1 MACKGSGVQIPSAPL
16 KKLKFKELLVPKVLT
31 LPDKWN
37 ASDIPDLTGKRFL
50 ITGATSGIGLS
61 AATELARRNA
71 QVVIT
76 ARSADKARD
85 AIKKIGPGLVDY
97 ILLDLTDLESVK
109 RAAARVDRA
118 FDVVVLNAGVMATP
132 FTKTV
137 DGFELQM
144 GTNHLGHFAF
154 AGLIKNQIKDRLVV
168 VSSFAHKLGNF
179 GDNSMDS
186 IRDICLGIGKY
197 QKWKVYGASKLANL
211 LFVSEI
217 ERLRIQNNWSFIPIA
232 VHPGYADTNL
242 QAVAS
247 QMRGAKI
254 EEQITMKINKIFA
267 QPSSQGALPTLA
279 ACVYPDLIGA
289 SFIGPNG
296 FMQMRGTPKLTR
308 AKALAYDQTLA
319 KNLWQVSQELTK
331 VNWS

>member
-1 MACKGSGVQIPSAPL
+1 M
-16 KKLKFKELLVPKVLT
+16 PKVLT
-31 LPDKWN
+31 FPDNWS

-50 ITGATSGIGLS
+50 ITGATSGIGLA

-71 QVVIT
+71 HVVIT
-76 ARSADKARD
+76 ARSVEKARE
-85 AIKKIGPGLVDY
+85 ALKKIGPGLVDY

-109 RAAARVDRA
+109 RAAARVDRP

-154 AGLIKNQIKDRLVV
+154 TGLIINQIKDRLVV
-168 VSSFAHKLGNF
+168 VSSFAHKMGNF
-179 GDNSMDS
+179 GDNTLDS
-186 IRDICLGIGKY
+186 IRNICLGVGKY
-197 QKWKVYGASKLANL
+197 QKWQVYGASKLANL
-211 LFVSEI
+211 LFVSEL
-217 ERLRIQNNWSFIPIA
+217 ERLRIQNNWSFIPLA
-232 VHPGYADTNL
+232 VHPGYSDTNL

-247 QMRGAKI
+247 QMRGAAA
-254 EEQITMKINKIFA
+254 EEKITMMINKVLA
-267 QPSSQGALPTLA
+267 QPASQGALPTLA

-296 FMQMRGTPKLTR
+296 FLEMRGTPKLTR
-308 AKALAYDQTLA
+308 AKALAYDQVLA
-319 KNLWQVSQELTK
+319 KNLWQVSEELTK
-331 VNWS
+331 VSWS

>member
-1 MACKGSGVQIPSAPL
+1 
-16 KKLKFKELLVPKVLT
+16 VPKVST
-31 LPDKWN
+31 LPDNWS

-71 QVVIT
+71 HVVIT

-109 RAAARVDRA
+109 RAAVRVDRA

-168 VSSFAHKLGNF
+168 VSSFAHKMGSF
-179 GDNSMDS
+179 GDNTIDS
-186 IRDICLGIGKY
+186 IRNICLGVGKY
-197 QKWKVYGASKLANL
+197 QKWQVYGASKLANL

-217 ERLRIQNNWSFIPIA
+217 ERLRIQYNWSFIPIA

-247 QMRGAKI
+247 QMRGAKL

-296 FMQMRGTPKLTR
+296 FLEMRGAPKLTR

-331 VNWS
+331 VSWF

>member
-1 MACKGSGVQIPSAPL
+1 VA
-16 KKLKFKELLVPKVLT
+16 KVLT
-31 LPDKWN
+31 IPDNWN
-37 ASDIPDLTGKRFL
+37 ASQMPDLTGKRFL
-50 ITGATSGIGLS
+50 ITGATSGIGLA

-71 QVVIT
+71 NVVIT
-76 ARSADKARD
+76 ARSVEKARD

-97 ILLDLTDLESVK
+97 ILMDLTDLESVK

-137 DGFELQM
+137 DNFELQM

-168 VSSFAHKLGNF
+168 VSSFAHKMGNF
-179 GDNSMDS
+179 GDNSQEA
-186 IRDICLGIGKY
+186 IRNLCLGIGKY
-197 QKWKVYGASKLANL
+197 QKWQVYGASKLANL

-217 ERLRIQNNWSFIPIA
+217 ERLRIEKNWSFIPLA
-232 VHPGYADTNL
+232 VHPGYSDTNL

-247 QMRGAKI
+247 QMRGAAA
-254 EEQITMKINKIFA
+254 EEKITMMINKILA
-267 QPSSQGALPTLA
+267 QPASQGALPTLA

-308 AKALAYDQTLA
+308 AKALAYDQLLA
-319 KNLWQVSQELTK
+319 KNLWQVSEELTK
-331 VNWS
+331 VSWS

>member
-1 MACKGSGVQIPSAPL
+1 MA
-16 KKLKFKELLVPKVLT
+16 KVLT
-31 LPDKWN
+31 IPDNWN
-37 ASDIPDLTGKRFL
+37 ASQMPDLTGKRFL
-50 ITGATSGIGLS
+50 ITGATSGIGLA

-71 QVVIT
+71 NVVIT
-76 ARSADKARD
+76 ARSVEKARD

-97 ILLDLTDLESVK
+97 ILMDLADLESVK

-137 DGFELQM
+137 DNFELQM

-168 VSSFAHKLGNF
+168 VSSFAHKMGSF
-179 GDNSMDS
+179 GDNSQEA
-186 IRDICLGIGKY
+186 IRNLCLGIGKY
-197 QKWKVYGASKLANL
+197 QKWQVYGASKLANL

-217 ERLRIQNNWSFIPIA
+217 ERLRIEKNWSFIPLA
-232 VHPGYADTNL
+232 VHPGYSDTNL

-247 QMRGAKI
+247 QMRGAAA
-254 EEQITMKINKIFA
+254 EEKITMMMNKILA
-267 QPSSQGALPTLA
+267 QPASQGALPTLA

-296 FMQMRGTPKLTR
+296 FLQMRGTPKLTR
-308 AKALAYDQTLA
+308 AKALAYDQLLA
-319 KNLWQVSQELTK
+319 KNLWQVSEELTK
-331 VNWS
+331 VSWS

>member
-1 MACKGSGVQIPSAPL
+1 MA
-16 KKLKFKELLVPKVLT
+16 KVLT
-31 LPDKWN
+31 IPDNWN
-37 ASDIPDLTGKRFL
+37 ASQMPDLTGKRFL
-50 ITGATSGIGLS
+50 ITGATSGIGLA

-71 QVVIT
+71 NVVIT
-76 ARSADKARD
+76 ARSVEKARD

-97 ILLDLTDLESVK
+97 ILMDLTDLESVK

-137 DGFELQM
+137 DNFELQM

-168 VSSFAHKLGNF
+168 VSSFAHKMGSF
-179 GDNSMDS
+179 GDNSQEA
-186 IRDICLGIGKY
+186 IRNLCLGIGKY
-197 QKWKVYGASKLANL
+197 QKWQVYGASKLANL

-217 ERLRIQNNWSFIPIA
+217 ERLRIEKNWSFIPLA
-232 VHPGYADTNL
+232 VHPGYSDTNL

-247 QMRGAKI
+247 KMRGAAT
-254 EEQITMKINKIFA
+254 EEKITMMINKILA
-267 QPSSQGALPTLA
+267 QPASQGALPTLA
-279 ACVYPDLIGA
+279 ASVYPDLIGA

-296 FMQMRGTPKLTR
+296 FMEMRGTPKLTR
-308 AKALAYDQTLA
+308 AKALAYDQLLA
-319 KNLWQVSQELTK
+319 KNLWQVSEELTK
-331 VNWS
+331 VSWS

>member
-1 MACKGSGVQIPSAPL
+1 
-16 KKLKFKELLVPKVLT
+16 VPKVLT

-37 ASDIPDLTGKRFL
+37 ASAMPDLTGKRFL

-71 QVVIT
+71 HVVIT

-186 IRDICLGIGKY
+186 IRNICLGIGKY
-197 QKWKVYGASKLANL
+197 QKWQVYGASKLANL

-254 EEQITMKINKIFA
+254 EEQITMKINKVFA

-279 ACVYPDLIGA
+279 GCVYPDLIGA

-296 FMQMRGTPKLTR
+296 FLEMRGTPKLTR

-331 VNWS
+331 VSWS

>member
-1 MACKGSGVQIPSAPL
+1 VA
-16 KKLKFKELLVPKVLT
+16 KVLT
-31 LPDKWN
+31 IPDNWN
-37 ASDIPDLTGKRFL
+37 ASQMPDLTGKRFL
-50 ITGATSGIGLS
+50 ITGATSGIGLA

-71 QVVIT
+71 NVVIT
-76 ARSADKARD
+76 ARSVEKARD
-85 AIKKIGPGLVDY
+85 AIKNIGPGLVDY
-97 ILLDLTDLESVK
+97 ILMDLTDLESVK

-137 DGFELQM
+137 DNFELQM

-168 VSSFAHKLGNF
+168 VSSFAHKMGSF
-179 GDNSMDS
+179 GDNSQEA
-186 IRDICLGIGKY
+186 IRNLCLGIGKY
-197 QKWKVYGASKLANL
+197 QKWQVYGASKLANL

-217 ERLRIQNNWSFIPIA
+217 ERLRIEKNWSFIPLA
-232 VHPGYADTNL
+232 VHPGYSDTNL

-247 QMRGAKI
+247 QMRGAAT
-254 EEQITMKINKIFA
+254 EEKITMMINKILA
-267 QPSSQGALPTLA
+267 QPASQGALPTLA

-296 FMQMRGTPKLTR
+296 FMEMRGTPKLTR
-308 AKALAYDQTLA
+308 AKALAYDQLLA
-319 KNLWQVSQELTK
+319 KNLWQVSEELTK
-331 VNWS
+331 VSWS

>member
-1 MACKGSGVQIPSAPL
+1 MV
-16 KKLKFKELLVPKVLT
+16 KVLT
-31 LPDKWN
+31 IPDNWT
-37 ASDIPDLTGKRFL
+37 ASNMPDLTGKRFL
-50 ITGATSGIGLS
+50 ITGATSGIGLA

-71 QVVIT
+71 HVVIT
-76 ARSADKARD
+76 ARSVDKAR
-85 AIKKIGPGLVDY
+85 AALSKIGPGLVDY
-97 ILLDLTDLESVK
+97 ILLDLTDLDSVK
-109 RAAARVDRA
+109 RAAARVDRP

-132 FTKTV
+132 FTKTK

-168 VSSFAHKLGNF
+168 VSSFAHNLGNF
-179 GDNSMDS
+179 GDNNIES
-186 IRDICLGIGKY
+186 IRNLCLGVGKY
-197 QKWKVYGASKLANL
+197 QKWQVYGASKLANL

-217 ERLRIQNNWSFIPIA
+217 ERLRIQNNWSFIPLA

-247 QMRGAKI
+247 QMRGAAM
-254 EEQITMKINKIFA
+254 EEKVTMFMNKILA
-267 QPSSQGALPTLA
+267 QPAAQGALPTLA
-279 ACVYPDLIGA
+279 ACVFTGLIGA

-308 AKALAYDQTLA
+308 AKSLAYDQVLA
-319 KNLWQVSQELTK
+319 KNLWQVSEELTK
-331 VNWS
+331 VSWS

>member
-1 MACKGSGVQIPSAPL
+1 M
-16 KKLKFKELLVPKVLT
+16 PKVLKF
-31 LPDKWN
+31 PDNWS

-50 ITGATSGIGLS
+50 ITGATSGIGLA

-71 QVVIT
+71 HVVIT
-76 ARSADKARD
+76 ARSVEKARE
-85 AIKKIGPGLVDY
+85 ALKKIGPGLVDY

-109 RAAARVDRA
+109 RAAARVDRP

-168 VSSFAHKLGNF
+168 VSSFAHKMGNF
-179 GDNSMDS
+179 GDNTLDS
-186 IRDICLGIGKY
+186 IRNICLGVGKY
-197 QKWKVYGASKLANL
+197 QKWQVYGASKLANL
-211 LFVSEI
+211 LFVSEL
-217 ERLRIQNNWSFIPIA
+217 ERLRIQNNWSFIPLA
-232 VHPGYADTNL
+232 VHPGYSDTNL

-247 QMRGAKI
+247 QMRGAAA
-254 EEQITMKINKIFA
+254 EEKITMMINKVLA
-267 QPSSQGALPTLA
+267 QPASQGALPTLA

-296 FMQMRGTPKLTR
+296 FLEMRGTPKLTR
-308 AKALAYDQTLA
+308 AKALAYDQVLA
-319 KNLWQVSQELTK
+319 KNLWQVSEELTK
-331 VNWS
+331 VSWS

>member
-1 MACKGSGVQIPSAPL
+1 M
-16 KKLKFKELLVPKVLT
+16 PKVLT

-319 KNLWQVSQELTK
+319 KNLWQVSQGLTM
-331 VNWS
+331 VSWT

>member
-1 MACKGSGVQIPSAPL
+1 
-16 KKLKFKELLVPKVLT
+16 VPKVLT
-31 LPDKWN
+31 FPDNWS

-50 ITGATSGIGLS
+50 ITGATSGIGLA

-71 QVVIT
+71 HVVIT
-76 ARSADKARD
+76 ARSVEKARE
-85 AIKKIGPGLVDY
+85 ALKKIGPGLVDY

-109 RAAARVDRA
+109 RAAARVDRP

-168 VSSFAHKLGNF
+168 VSSFAHKMGNF
-179 GDNSMDS
+179 GDNTLDS
-186 IRDICLGIGKY
+186 IRNICLGVGKY
-197 QKWKVYGASKLANL
+197 QKWQVYGASKLANL
-211 LFVSEI
+211 LFVSEL
-217 ERLRIQNNWSFIPIA
+217 ERLRIQNNWSFIPLA
-232 VHPGYADTNL
+232 VHPGYSDTNL

-247 QMRGAKI
+247 QMRGAAA
-254 EEQITMKINKIFA
+254 EEKITMMINKVLA
-267 QPSSQGALPTLA
+267 QPASQGALPTLA

-296 FMQMRGTPKLTR
+296 FLEMRGTPKLTR
-308 AKALAYDQTLA
+308 AKALAYDQVLA
-319 KNLWQVSQELTK
+319 KNLWQVSEELTK
-331 VNWS
+331 VSWS

>member
-1 MACKGSGVQIPSAPL
+1 MV
-16 KKLKFKELLVPKVLT
+16 KVLT
-31 LPDKWN
+31 IPDRWSAK
-37 ASDIPDLTGKRFL
+37 DIPDLTGKRFL
-50 ITGATSGIGLS
+50 ITGATSGIGLA

-76 ARSADKARD
+76 ARSEEKAKA
-85 AIKKIGPGLVDY
+85 AIKKIGPGLVSSL
-97 ILLDLTDLESVK
+97 IMDLTDLSTVRK
-109 RAAARVDRA
+109 AVASINTP

-168 VSSFAHKLGNF
+168 VSSFAHRMGNF
-179 GDNSMDS
+179 GDNNIET
-186 IRDICLGIGKY
+186 IRNMCLGIGKY
-197 QKWKVYGASKLANL
+197 QKWPVYGSSKLANL
-211 LFVSEI
+211 LFVAEV

-232 VHPGYADTNL
+232 VHPGYSDTNL

-247 QMRGAKI
+247 QMRGAAV
-254 EEQITMKINKIFA
+254 EEKITMAINKVFA
-267 QPSSQGALPTLA
+267 QSAAQGALPTLA
-279 ACVYPDLIGA
+279 ACVFPDLIGA

-296 FMQMRGTPKLTR
+296 LMEMRGTPKLTR
-308 AKALAYDQTLA
+308 AKALAYDKSLA
-319 KNLWQVSQELTK
+319 KNLWQVSEELTK
-331 VNWS
+331 VSWS

>member
-1 MACKGSGVQIPSAPL
+1 M
-16 KKLKFKELLVPKVLT
+16 PKVLT

-37 ASDIPDLTGKRFL
+37 ASDMPDLTGKRFL

-71 QVVIT
+71 HVVIT
-76 ARSADKARD
+76 ARNADKARD

-154 AGLIKNQIKDRLVV
+154 AGLIKNQIKSRLVV
-168 VSSFAHKLGNF
+168 VSSLAYKLGKF
-179 GDNSMDS
+179 GNNSLDA
-186 IRDICLGIGKY
+186 IRNICLGIGKY
-197 QKWKVYGASKLANL
+197 QKWQVYGASKLANL

-247 QMRGAKI
+247 QMRGAKV

-296 FMQMRGTPKLTR
+296 FMQMRGTPRLTR

-331 VNWS
+331 VSWS

>member
-1 MACKGSGVQIPSAPL
+1 LALTSNSGAVAQ
-16 KKLKFKELLVPKVLT
+16 LVAHLHGMQGV
-31 LPDKWN
+31 
-37 ASDIPDLTGKRFL
+37 
-50 ITGATSGIGLS
+50 
-61 AATELARRNA
+61 
-71 QVVIT
+71 
-76 ARSADKARD
+76 KARD

-168 VSSFAHKLGNF
+168 VSSFAHKLGSF
-179 GDNSMDS
+179 GDNSIDA
-186 IRDICLGIGKY
+186 IRNICLGIGKY
-197 QKWKVYGASKLANL
+197 QKWQVYGASKLANL

-247 QMRGAKI
+247 QMRG
-254 EEQITMKINKIFA
+254 
-267 QPSSQGALPTLA
+267 
-279 ACVYPDLIGA
+279 LIGA

-296 FMQMRGTPKLTR
+296 FMQMRGTPRLTR

-319 KNLWQVSQELTK
+319 RNLWQVSQELTK
-331 VNWS
+331 VSWS

>member
-1 MACKGSGVQIPSAPL
+1 MA
-16 KKLKFKELLVPKVLT
+16 KVLT
-31 LPDKWN
+31 IPDNWN
-37 ASDIPDLTGKRFL
+37 ASQMPDLTGKRFL
-50 ITGATSGIGLS
+50 ITGATSGIGLA

-71 QVVIT
+71 NVVIT
-76 ARSADKARD
+76 ARSVEKARD
-85 AIKKIGPGLVDY
+85 AIKNIGPGLVDY
-97 ILLDLTDLESVK
+97 ILMDLTDLESVK

-137 DGFELQM
+137 DNFELQM

-168 VSSFAHKLGNF
+168 VSSFAHKMGSF
-179 GDNSMDS
+179 GDNSQEA
-186 IRDICLGIGKY
+186 IRNLCLGIGKY
-197 QKWKVYGASKLANL
+197 QKWQVYGASKLANL

-217 ERLRIQNNWSFIPIA
+217 ERLRIEKNWSFIPLA
-232 VHPGYADTNL
+232 VHPGYSDTNL

-247 QMRGAKI
+247 QMRGAAA
-254 EEQITMKINKIFA
+254 EEKITMMMNKILA
-267 QPSSQGALPTLA
+267 QPASQGALPTLA

-296 FMQMRGTPKLTR
+296 FMEMRGTPKLTR
-308 AKALAYDQTLA
+308 AKALAYDQLLA
-319 KNLWQVSQELTK
+319 KNLWQVSEELTK
-331 VNWS
+331 VSWS

>member
-1 MACKGSGVQIPSAPL
+1 MA
-16 KKLKFKELLVPKVLT
+16 KVLT
-31 LPDKWN
+31 IPDNWN
-37 ASDIPDLTGKRFL
+37 ASQMPDLTGKRFL
-50 ITGATSGIGLS
+50 ITGATSGIGLA

-71 QVVIT
+71 NVVIT
-76 ARSADKARD
+76 ARSVEKARD
-85 AIKKIGPGLVDY
+85 AIKNIGPGLVDY
-97 ILLDLTDLESVK
+97 ILMDLTDLESVK

-137 DGFELQM
+137 DNFELQM

-168 VSSFAHKLGNF
+168 VSSFAHKMGSF
-179 GDNSMDS
+179 GDNSQEA
-186 IRDICLGIGKY
+186 IRNLCLGIGKY
-197 QKWKVYGASKLANL
+197 QKWQVYGASKLANL

-217 ERLRIQNNWSFIPIA
+217 ERLRIEKNWSFIPLA
-232 VHPGYADTNL
+232 VHPGYSDTNL

-247 QMRGAKI
+247 QMRGAAA
-254 EEQITMKINKIFA
+254 EEKITMMINKILA
-267 QPSSQGALPTLA
+267 QPASQGALPTLA

-296 FMQMRGTPKLTR
+296 FMEMRGTPKLTR
-308 AKALAYDQTLA
+308 AKALAYDQLLA
-319 KNLWQVSQELTK
+319 KNLWQVSEELTK
-331 VNWS
+331 VSWS

>member
-1 MACKGSGVQIPSAPL
+1 MA
-16 KKLKFKELLVPKVLT
+16 KVLT
-31 LPDKWN
+31 IPDNWN
-37 ASDIPDLTGKRFL
+37 ASQMPDLTGKRFL
-50 ITGATSGIGLS
+50 ITGATSGIGLA

-71 QVVIT
+71 NVVIT
-76 ARSADKARD
+76 ARSVEKARD

-97 ILLDLTDLESVK
+97 ILMDLADLESVK

-137 DGFELQM
+137 DNFELQM

-168 VSSFAHKLGNF
+168 VSSFAHKMGNF
-179 GDNSMDS
+179 GDNSLDA
-186 IRDICLGIGKY
+186 IRNLCLGIGKY
-197 QKWKVYGASKLANL
+197 QKWQVYGASKLANL

-217 ERLRIQNNWSFIPIA
+217 ERLRIEKNWSFIPLA
-232 VHPGYADTNL
+232 VHPGYSDTNL

-247 QMRGAKI
+247 QMRGAAA
-254 EEQITMKINKIFA
+254 EEKITMMMNKILA
-267 QPSSQGALPTLA
+267 QPASQGALPTLA

-296 FMQMRGTPKLTR
+296 FLQMRGTPKLTR
-308 AKALAYDQTLA
+308 AKALAYDQLLA
-319 KNLWQVSQELTK
+319 KNLWQVSEELTK
-331 VNWS
+331 VSWS

>member
-1 MACKGSGVQIPSAPL
+1 MV
-16 KKLKFKELLVPKVLT
+16 KVLT
-31 LPDKWN
+31 IPDRWSAK
-37 ASDIPDLTGKRFL
+37 DIPDLTGKRFL
-50 ITGATSGIGLS
+50 ITGATSGIGLA

-76 ARSADKARD
+76 ARSEEKAKA
-85 AIKKIGPGLVDY
+85 AIKKIGPGLVSSL
-97 ILLDLTDLESVK
+97 IMDLTDLSTVRK
-109 RAAARVDRA
+109 AAASIESP

-168 VSSFAHKLGNF
+168 VSSFAHRMGNF
-179 GDNSMDS
+179 GDNNVET
-186 IRDICLGIGKY
+186 IRNMCLGIGKY
-197 QKWKVYGASKLANL
+197 QKWPAYGATKLANL
-211 LFVSEI
+211 LFVAEV

-232 VHPGYADTNL
+232 VHPGYSDTNL

-247 QMRGAKI
+247 QMRGAAV
-254 EEQITMKINKIFA
+254 EEKITMAINKILA
-267 QPSSQGALPTLA
+267 QPASQGALPTLA
-279 ACVYPDLIGA
+279 GCVFPDLIGA

-296 FMQMRGTPKLTR
+296 LMEMRGTPKLTR
-308 AKALAYDQTLA
+308 AKALAYDKSLA
-319 KNLWQVSQELTK
+319 KNLWQVSEELTK
-331 VNWS
+331 VSW

>member
-1 MACKGSGVQIPSAPL
+1 M
-16 KKLKFKELLVPKVLT
+16 PKVLT

-37 ASDIPDLTGKRFL
+37 ASDMPDLTGKRFL

-71 QVVIT
+71 HVVIT
-76 ARSADKARD
+76 ARNADKARD

-154 AGLIKNQIKDRLVV
+154 AGLIKNQIKSRLVV
-168 VSSFAHKLGNF
+168 VSSLAYKLGKF
-179 GDNSMDS
+179 GNNSLDA
-186 IRDICLGIGKY
+186 IRNICLGIGKY
-197 QKWKVYGASKLANL
+197 QKWQVYGASKLANL
-211 LFVSEI
+211 LFISEI

-254 EEQITMKINKIFA
+254 EEQITMKINKVFA

-296 FMQMRGTPKLTR
+296 FMQMRGTPRLTR

-331 VNWS
+331 VSWS

>member
-1 MACKGSGVQIPSAPL
+1 MPRVSV
-16 KKLKFKELLVPKVLT
+16 
-31 LPDKWN
+31 LPDKWS
-37 ASDIPDLTGKRFL
+37 ASDIPDLTGKRYL
-50 ITGATSGIGLS
+50 ITGATSGIGLA

-71 QVVIT
+71 HVVIT
-76 ARSADKARD
+76 ARSAEKARE
-85 AIKKIGPGLVDY
+85 ALKKIGPGLVDY

-109 RAAARVDRA
+109 RAAARVDRP
-118 FDVVVLNAGVMATP
+118 FEVVVLNAGVMATP

-168 VSSFAHKLGNF
+168 VSSFAHKMGNF
-179 GDNSMDS
+179 GDNTLAS
-186 IRDICLGIGKY
+186 IRNLCLGIGKY
-197 QKWKVYGASKLANL
+197 QKWQVYGASKLANL

-217 ERLRIQNNWSFIPIA
+217 ERLRIQNNWSFIPLA
-232 VHPGYADTNL
+232 VHPGYSDTNL

-247 QMRGAKI
+247 QMRGAAT
-254 EEQITMKINKIFA
+254 EEKITMMMNKLLA
-267 QPSSQGALPTLA
+267 QPASQGALPTLA

-296 FMQMRGTPKLTR
+296 FLEMRGYPKLTR
-308 AKALAYDQTLA
+308 AKALAYDQVLA
-319 KNLWQVSQELTK
+319 KNLWQVSEELTK
-331 VNWS
+331 VSWS

>member
-1 MACKGSGVQIPSAPL
+1 MA
-16 KKLKFKELLVPKVLT
+16 KVLT
-31 LPDKWN
+31 IPDRWSAK
-37 ASDIPDLTGKRFL
+37 DIPDLTGKRFL
-50 ITGATSGIGLS
+50 ITGATSGIGLA

-76 ARSADKARD
+76 ARSEEKAKA
-85 AIKKIGPGLVDY
+85 AIKKIGPGLVSSL
-97 ILLDLTDLESVK
+97 IMDLTDLSTVRK
-109 RAAARVDRA
+109 AAANIDKP

-168 VSSFAHKLGNF
+168 VSSFAHRMGNF
-179 GDNSMDS
+179 GDNNIET
-186 IRDICLGIGKY
+186 IRNMCLGIGKY
-197 QKWKVYGASKLANL
+197 QKWPVYGVSKLANL
-211 LFVSEI
+211 LFVAEV

-232 VHPGYADTNL
+232 VHPGYSDTNL

-247 QMRGAKI
+247 QMRGAVV
-254 EEQITMKINKIFA
+254 EEKITMAINKVLA
-267 QPSSQGALPTLA
+267 QPASQGALPTLA
-279 ACVYPDLIGA
+279 ACVFPDLIGA

-296 FMQMRGTPKLTR
+296 LMEMRGTPKLTR
-308 AKALAYDQTLA
+308 ARALAYDQSLA
-319 KNLWQVSQELTK
+319 KNLWQVSEELTK
-331 VNWS
+331 VSW

>member
-1 MACKGSGVQIPSAPL
+1 MA
-16 KKLKFKELLVPKVLT
+16 KVLT
-31 LPDKWN
+31 IPDNWN
-37 ASDIPDLTGKRFL
+37 ASQMPDLTGKRFL
-50 ITGATSGIGLS
+50 ITGATSGIGLA

-71 QVVIT
+71 NVVIT
-76 ARSADKARD
+76 ARSVEKARD

-97 ILLDLTDLESVK
+97 ILMDLTDLESVK

-137 DGFELQM
+137 DNFELQM

-168 VSSFAHKLGNF
+168 VSSFAHKMGSF
-179 GDNSMDS
+179 GDNSQEA
-186 IRDICLGIGKY
+186 IRNLCLGIGKY
-197 QKWKVYGASKLANL
+197 QKWQVYGASKLANL

-217 ERLRIQNNWSFIPIA
+217 ERLRIEKNWSFIPLA
-232 VHPGYADTNL
+232 VHPGYSDTNL

-247 QMRGAKI
+247 QMRGAAA
-254 EEQITMKINKIFA
+254 EEKITMMMNKILA
-267 QPSSQGALPTLA
+267 QPASQGALPTLA

-308 AKALAYDQTLA
+308 AKALAYDQLLA
-319 KNLWQVSQELTK
+319 KNLWQVSEELTK
-331 VNWS
+331 VSWS

>member
-1 MACKGSGVQIPSAPL
+1 VA
-16 KKLKFKELLVPKVLT
+16 KVLT
-31 LPDKWN
+31 IPDNWN
-37 ASDIPDLTGKRFL
+37 ASQMPDLTGKRFL
-50 ITGATSGIGLS
+50 ITGATSGIGLA

-71 QVVIT
+71 NVVIT
-76 ARSADKARD
+76 ARSVEKARD

-97 ILLDLTDLESVK
+97 ILMDLTDLESVK

-137 DGFELQM
+137 DNFELQM

-168 VSSFAHKLGNF
+168 VSSFAHKMGSF
-179 GDNSMDS
+179 GDNSQEA
-186 IRDICLGIGKY
+186 IRNLCLGIGKY
-197 QKWKVYGASKLANL
+197 QKWQVYGASKLANL

-217 ERLRIQNNWSFIPIA
+217 ERLRIEKNWSFIPLA
-232 VHPGYADTNL
+232 VHPGYSDTNL

-247 QMRGAKI
+247 QMRGAAT
-254 EEQITMKINKIFA
+254 EEKITMMINKILA
-267 QPSSQGALPTLA
+267 QPASQGALPTLA
-279 ACVYPDLIGA
+279 ASVYPDLIGA

-296 FMQMRGTPKLTR
+296 FMDMRGTPKLTR
-308 AKALAYDQTLA
+308 AKALAYDQLLA
-319 KNLWQVSQELTK
+319 KNLWQVSEELTK
-331 VNWS
+331 VSWS

>member
-1 MACKGSGVQIPSAPL
+1 M
-16 KKLKFKELLVPKVLT
+16 VPKVLT
-31 LPDKWN
+31 FPDNWS
-37 ASDIPDLTGKRFL
+37 ASDIPDLTGKRYL
-50 ITGATSGIGLS
+50 ITGATSGIGLA

-71 QVVIT
+71 HVVIT
-76 ARSADKARD
+76 ARSVEKARE
-85 AIKKIGPGLVDY
+85 ALKKIGPGLVDY

-109 RAAARVDRA
+109 RAAARVDRP

-168 VSSFAHKLGNF
+168 VSSFAHKMGNF
-179 GDNSMDS
+179 GDNTLES
-186 IRDICLGIGKY
+186 IRNICLGLGKY
-197 QKWKVYGASKLANL
+197 QKWQVYGASKLANL
-211 LFVSEI
+211 LFVSEL
-217 ERLRIQNNWSFIPIA
+217 ERLRIQNNWSFIPLA
-232 VHPGYADTNL
+232 VHPGYSDTNL

-247 QMRGAKI
+247 QMRGAAA
-254 EEQITMKINKIFA
+254 EEKITMMINKVLA
-267 QPSSQGALPTLA
+267 QPASQGALPTLA

-296 FMQMRGTPKLTR
+296 FLEMRGTPKLTR
-308 AKALAYDQTLA
+308 AKALAYDQVLA
-319 KNLWQVSQELTK
+319 KNLWQVSEELTK
-331 VNWS
+331 VSWS

>member
-1 MACKGSGVQIPSAPL
+1 MA
-16 KKLKFKELLVPKVLT
+16 KVLT
-31 LPDKWN
+31 IPDNWN
-37 ASDIPDLTGKRFL
+37 ASQMPDLTGKRFL
-50 ITGATSGIGLS
+50 ITGATSGIGLA

-71 QVVIT
+71 NVAIT
-76 ARSADKARD
+76 ARSVEKARD

-97 ILLDLTDLESVK
+97 ILMDLTDLESVK

-137 DGFELQM
+137 DNFELQM

-168 VSSFAHKLGNF
+168 VSSFAHKMGSF
-179 GDNSMDS
+179 GDNSQEK
-186 IRDICLGIGKY
+186 IRNLCLGIGKY
-197 QKWKVYGASKLANL
+197 QKWQVYGASKLANL

-217 ERLRIQNNWSFIPIA
+217 ERLRIEKNWSFIPLA
-232 VHPGYADTNL
+232 VHPGYSDTNL

-247 QMRGAKI
+247 QMRGAAA
-254 EEQITMKINKIFA
+254 EEKITMMMNKILA
-267 QPSSQGALPTLA
+267 QPASQGALPTLA

-308 AKALAYDQTLA
+308 AKALAYDQLLA
-319 KNLWQVSQELTK
+319 KNLWQVSEELTK
-331 VNWS
+331 VSWS

>member
-1 MACKGSGVQIPSAPL
+1 M
-16 KKLKFKELLVPKVLT
+16 VPKVLT
-31 LPDKWN
+31 FPDNWS

-50 ITGATSGIGLS
+50 ITGATSGIGLA

-71 QVVIT
+71 HVVIT
-76 ARSADKARD
+76 ARSVEKARE
-85 AIKKIGPGLVDY
+85 ALKKIGPGLVDY

-109 RAAARVDRA
+109 RAAARVDRP

-168 VSSFAHKLGNF
+168 VSSFAHKMGNF
-179 GDNSMDS
+179 GDNTLES
-186 IRDICLGIGKY
+186 IRNICLGVGKY
-197 QKWKVYGASKLANL
+197 QKWQVYGASKLANL
-211 LFVSEI
+211 LFVSEL
-217 ERLRIQNNWSFIPIA
+217 ERLRMQNNWSFTPLA
-232 VHPGYADTNL
+232 VHPGYSDTNL

-247 QMRGAKI
+247 QMRGAAA
-254 EEQITMKINKIFA
+254 EEKITMMINKLLA
-267 QPSSQGALPTLA
+267 QPASQGALPTLA

-296 FMQMRGTPKLTR
+296 FLEMRGTPKLTR
-308 AKALAYDQTLA
+308 AKALAYDQVLA
-319 KNLWQVSQELTK
+319 KNLWQVSEELTK
-331 VNWS
+331 VSWS

>member
-1 MACKGSGVQIPSAPL
+1 MA
-16 KKLKFKELLVPKVLT
+16 KVLT
-31 LPDKWN
+31 IPDNWN
-37 ASDIPDLTGKRFL
+37 ASQMPDLTGKRFL
-50 ITGATSGIGLS
+50 ITGATSGIGLA

-71 QVVIT
+71 NVVVT
-76 ARSADKARD
+76 ARSVEKARD

-97 ILLDLTDLESVK
+97 ILMDLTDLESVK

-137 DGFELQM
+137 DNFELQM

-168 VSSFAHKLGNF
+168 VSSFAHKMGNF
-179 GDNSMDS
+179 GDNSLDA
-186 IRDICLGIGKY
+186 IRNLCLGIGKY
-197 QKWKVYGASKLANL
+197 QKWQVYGASKLANL

-217 ERLRIQNNWSFIPIA
+217 ERLRIEKNWSFIPLA
-232 VHPGYADTNL
+232 VHPGYSDTNL

-247 QMRGAKI
+247 QMRGAAA
-254 EEQITMKINKIFA
+254 EEKITMMMNKILA
-267 QPSSQGALPTLA
+267 QPASQGALPTLA

-296 FMQMRGTPKLTR
+296 FMEMRGTPKLTR
-308 AKALAYDQTLA
+308 AKALAYDQLLA
-319 KNLWQVSQELTK
+319 KNLWQVSEELTK
-331 VNWS
+331 VSWS